1 MEAKQI
7 VRKLTMVV
15 LSSEKTEEKEKEKEK
30 EEEKTEKVCMCV
42 CEFSFQENS
51 YKLSAVIDCE
61 NIFILVWKKYR
72 DIQASV
78 FLGRFCLCTDPTSI
92 KINVQ
97 THSLGFS
104 LLVPWLTNWILP
116 FLLYQLH

>member
-42 CEFSFQENS
+42 CVS
-51 YKLSAVIDCE
+51 
-61 NIFILVWKKYR
+61 LVFKKT
-72 DIQASV
+72 A
-78 FLGRFCLCTDPTSI
+78 
-92 KINVQ
+92 IN
-97 THSLGFS
+97 
-104 LLVPWLTNWILP
+104 
-116 FLLYQLH
+116 

>member
-42 CEFSFQENS
+42 CEFS
-51 YKLSAVIDCE
+51 
-61 NIFILVWKKYR
+61 WK
-72 DIQASV
+72 
-78 FLGRFCLCTDPTSI
+78 
-92 KINVQ
+92 
-97 THSLGFS
+97 
-104 LLVPWLTNWILP
+104 
-116 FLLYQLH
+116 QL